1 MYWLVPGEYTLRRVE
16 VDLENT
22 NSQKT
27 EKQLL
32 DTQKENHTG
41 TERGDCF
48 NGRGAAKNVEWQRE
62 VKKYKN

>member
-1 MYWLVPGEYTLRRVE
+1 MRRVE

-48 NGRGAAKNVEWQRE
+48 NGRGAARNVEWQRE